1 MPTKFAM
8 FVCLHSKPWYKTLLS
23 KVRYDPET
31 KEAVGAEAIMNIWL
45 LKENGTIVSGNKLTL
60 ISSHSLSYCKFTQNA
75 KKIN

>member
-1 MPTKFAM
+1 M

-60 ISSHSLSYCKFTQNA
+60 NSDFHVILQVYIKREKNKLMHFST
-75 KKIN
+75 

>member
-60 ISSHSLSYCKFTQNA
+60 ISSHTASLHKTR
-75 KKIN
+75 KK